1 MSGESRLSDR
11 VNSIPPS
18 GIRRFFDIAS
28 EMDDVVTLG
37 VGEPDFTTPWHIIE
51 QAIFSMEKGYTMY
64 TANHGLM
71 ELREKIAAQ
80 IQSEEAITYNPAN
93 EVLVTVGVS
102 EALDLALRAL
112 VNDGDEVMI
121 VEPCYVS
128 YQACVALAG
137 GKVVEVP
144 TFAEDGFSVKASEI
158 EKRITPKTKC
168 VLLCYPNNPTGA
180 TIMPEELQKIAE
192 LAIKHDLIVL
202 SDEIYSKLLYEGKYR
217 SIASLPGM
225 KDRTVLLGG
234 FSKAYAMTGWR
245 IGYAAGPVDIMDA
258 MTKIHQYTMLCAPI
272 MAQKAAIEALDSGYE
287 QMMQMVKKYNQRRRL
302 IVDGLNS
309 IGLPCHSPQ
318 GAFYV
323 FPLVAHLGLDDE
335 TFAERLLYDAKV
347 AVVPGSV
354 FGPSGKGHIRCSY
367 ASSVNEL
374 TEAIERMGSFVKK
387 LKG

>member
-1 MSGESRLSDR
+1 MSEYSRLSEK

-64 TANHGLM
+64 TANHGLI
-71 ELREKIAAQ
+71 ELREKLAAQ
-80 IQSEEAITYNPAN
+80 IMQEENISYNPEN
-93 EVLVTVGVS
+93 EVLITVGVS

-112 VNDGDEVMI
+112 INDGDEVLIM
-121 VEPCYVS
+121 EPCYVS
-128 YQACVALAG
+128 YPACVALAG
-137 GKVVEVP
+137 GKVVEIP
-144 TFAEDGFSVKASEI
+144 TFAADGFSVKASEI
-158 EKRITPKTKC
+158 EKRVTPRTKC
-168 VLLCYPNNPTGA
+168 LLLCYPNNPTGA
-180 TIMPEELQKIAE
+180 TIEPEEMQKIAE
-192 LAIKHDLIVL
+192 LAIKHNIIVL
-202 SDEIYSKLLYEGKYR
+202 SDEIYSKLLYEGKHR
-217 SIASLPGM
+217 SIASMPGM
-225 KDRTVLLGG
+225 LDRTILLGG

-245 IGYAAGPVDIMDA
+245 IGYAAGPVDIIEA
-258 MTKIHQYTMLCAPI
+258 MMKIHQYTMLCAPI
-272 MAQKAAIEALDSGYE
+272 MAQKAAIEALDYGYD
-287 QMMQMVKKYNQRRRL
+287 QMMNMVRKYNQRRRL

-309 IGLPCHSPQ
+309 IGLQCHSPQ

-323 FPLVAHLGLDDE
+323 FPNVAHLGIDDE
-335 TFAERLLYDAKV
+335 TFAERLLYEAKV

-374 TEAIERMGSFVKK
+374 TEAIERMGRFVKK
-387 LKG
+387 LT